1 MAVGQFQASEYN
13 LVGEIEATNVSTFN
27 IGDVDSANITPGPTN
42 AILAGENA
50 YIKYNKWKC
59 TTFGALNQ
67 IDDLRQWR
75 DSGGYS
81 TGVSVDCSLRTSGY
95 SQPAYATPNKTTY
108 TDQTY
113 PVADPGSANLGIGG
127 SLTGT
132 ITAINQYSDRLKWQ
146 VHTTGSTPA
155 GSLTQF
161 SSTFQWREQ

>member
-1 MAVGQFQASEYN
+1 MAVAVFQPSEFNGAGQTET
-13 LVGEIEATNVSTFN
+13 TNVSSFN

-75 DSGGYS
+75 SAGGYS

-95 SQPAYATPNKTTY
+95 SAPSYATPVKTTF

-132 ITAINQYSDRLKWQ
+132 ITAINQYSDYLKWQ
-146 VHTTGSTPA
+146 NHTTGSTPA
-155 GSLTQF
+155 GSLTQHTA
-161 SSTFQWREQ
+161 TFQWREQ